1 MKKIYVLDTNVLI
14 QDPQAIYKFEDN
26 EVVLPDTVIEELDR
40 LKGKEGDLGYIARS
54 CIREIEELRQT
65 GDILNGVEMGQGGI
79 FRIETDCKEVVM
91 PEDWDLVKAD
101 NNIVRIAKGLD
112 EKHEDK
118 RVILVSKD
126 AIVRIKATVVG
137 VESQDYDT
145 QAVTDE
151 DLEYTG
157 RCNIEVGYDEI
168 TAYYKNPVL
177 KLSDEKIKEYGL
189 KENEYVMLSCG
200 TSTALGRYT
209 KGKVVGLVHSKD
221 TPCDI
226 TLLNSGQKFAAE
238 ALLMPAEEAPLVIL
252 KGPAGTAKTFLTLAC
267 GLEQVMRK
275 KPEYR
280 KVLLTRANV
289 AFDADLGALPGDE
302 VAKVSPLLRGCL
314 DNIELLLDR
323 DSVELGGE
331 HAEYELTDKVN
342 EVFDRNYVSV
352 EALGYL
358 RGRSITNQYVLIDE
372 AQNTSPQQMLGILT
386 RAGEGTKIVLCG
398 DLDQIDN
405 TKLSKHSNGLAFA
418 LKTMAGSEY
427 CHVVGFSE
435 KETTRSPLAKEAAK
449 RMILK

>member
-1 MKKIYVLDTNVLI
+1 M
-14 QDPQAIYKFEDN
+14 
-26 EVVLPDTVIEELDR
+26 
-40 LKGKEGDLGYIARS
+40 
-54 CIREIEELRQT
+54 
-65 GDILNGVEMGQGGI
+65 
-79 FRIETDCKEVVM
+79 
-91 PEDWDLVKAD
+91 
-101 NNIVRIAKGLD
+101 
-112 EKHEDK
+112 
-118 RVILVSKD
+118 
-126 AIVRIKATVVG
+126 
-137 VESQDYDT
+137 
-145 QAVTDE
+145 TDE

-449 RMILK
+449 RMVLK

>member
-1 MKKIYVLDTNVLI
+1 MRFS
-14 QDPQAIYKFEDN
+14 Q
-26 EVVLPDTVIEELDR
+26 
-40 LKGKEGDLGYIARS
+40 
-54 CIREIEELRQT
+54 
-65 GDILNGVEMGQGGI
+65 
-79 FRIETDCKEVVM
+79 
-91 PEDWDLVKAD
+91 AD

-280 KVLLTRANV
+280 KVLPTRANV
-289 AFDADLGALPGDE
+289 
-302 VAKVSPLLRGCL
+302 
-314 DNIELLLDR
+314 
-323 DSVELGGE
+323 
-331 HAEYELTDKVN
+331 
-342 EVFDRNYVSV
+342 
-352 EALGYL
+352 ALGYL

-372 AQNTSPQQMLGILT
+372 AQNTSTQQMLGILT

-449 RMILK
+449 RMVLK

>member
-14 QDPQAIYKFEDN
+14 QDPEAIYKFEDN
-26 EVVLPDTVIEELDR
+26 DVVLPDTVIEELDR
-40 LKGKEGDLGYIARS
+40 LKGRDGDIGYIARK
-54 CIREIEELRQT
+54 CIREIEKLRQT
-65 GDILNGVEMGQGGI
+65 GDILNGVEMEQNGI
-79 FRIETDCKEVVM
+79 FRIETDCKKVEM
-91 PEDWDLVKAD
+91 PEDWDLTKPD
-101 NNIVRIAKGLD
+101 NNIVRIAKGLA
-112 EKHEDK
+112 EKHVDK

-137 VESQDYDT
+137 VESEDYDT
-145 QAVTDE
+145 QTVTDE

-157 RCNIEVGYDEI
+157 RCKVEIDYDDLVK
-168 TAYYKNPVL
+168 YYKNPVL
-177 KLSDEKIKEYGL
+177 SLSEDKIKEYNL
-189 KENEYVMLSCG
+189 KENEYVVLASGM
-200 TSTALGRYT
+200 STALGRYS
-209 KGKVVGLVHSKD
+209 KGKVVGLRHDKD

-238 ALLMPAEEAPLVIL
+238 ALLMSAEEAPLVIL

-289 AFDADLGALPGDE
+289 AFDNDLGALPGDE
-302 VAKVSPLLRGCL
+302 IDKVSPLLRGCL

-331 HAEYELTDKVN
+331 NAEYELKDKVR
-342 EVFDRNYVSV
+342 EVFERNYVSI

-358 RGRSITNQYVLIDE
+358 RGRSITNQYILIDE

-386 RAGEGTKIVLCG
+386 RAGEGTKIVICG

-405 TKLSKHSNGLAFA
+405 TKLSKYSNGLAFA

-427 CHVVGFSE
+427 CHIVGFSE

-449 RMILK
+449 RMVLK